1 MKRILIYVSLSLLS
15 IIVIAAIV
23 WKMFFSAPDL
33 AGLVPSDATA
43 IVKVDVK
50 TIIEDAGVPKTA
62 LKGIDNDTGLDFAH
76 PIYAFR
82 RGAGVGF
89 VAAVDESDEFD
100 EKLSER
106 TQRSGYTFGS
116 IGGFVVCHDD
126 ERMLCMGP
134 LASLS
139 DKALLDEMVKIM
151 RFSQQ
156 SSPLLDRL
164 KTHDT
169 PVAAVVSAEALPQ
182 SLYAIIDKTTSH
194 GFDTD
199 SLVFEFEGSVS
210 ERSIKM
216 SLLPVCV
223 ADTDDNVM
231 SKLLDTFLP
240 ITGTMVYS
248 SPQDPA
254 VWLCMGVRGESML
267 KKLRLIPKLR
277 TALLGLNMC
286 IDADMMLKAT
296 EGDVMVSFPKVSL
309 QKQPWVMLA
318 EVKNT
323 KFMRNRSSWN
333 TRGLNFDIDIMGNNI
348 LALTSS
354 DAEKPRQ
361 DIMSPNTS
369 LTILKSKMIG
379 QRIFLTIDV
388 PKVLNPLKPAL
399 AVFGYGNNLFEALDM
414 LERINISIGDEE
426 SNIEIVLNQ
435 TIKEIVEQW
444 NQ

>member
-76 PIYAFR
+76 PVYAFR

-156 SSPLLDRL
+156 SPPLLDRL

-169 PVAAVVSAEALPQ
+169 PVAAVVSAEALPPF
-182 SLYAIIDKTTSH
+182 S
-194 GFDTD
+194 
-199 SLVFEFEGSVS
+199 
-210 ERSIKM
+210 
-216 SLLPVCV
+216 
-223 ADTDDNVM
+223 
-231 SKLLDTFLP
+231 SK
-240 ITGTMVYS
+240 I
-248 SPQDPA
+248 
-254 VWLCMGVRGESML
+254 
-267 KKLRLIPKLR
+267 
-277 TALLGLNMC
+277 ALTNQ
-286 IDADMMLKAT
+286 AAT
-296 EGDVMVSFPKVSL
+296 I
-309 QKQPWVMLA
+309 
-318 EVKNT
+318 
-323 KFMRNRSSWN
+323 RSSG
-333 TRGLNFDIDIMGNNI
+333 TFFRRKGFQKCGDFRSFRKPK
-348 LALTSS
+348 SS
-354 DAEKPRQ
+354 R
-361 DIMSPNTS
+361 T
-369 LTILKSKMIG
+369 
-379 QRIFLTIDV
+379 
-388 PKVLNPLKPAL
+388 PA
-399 AVFGYGNNLFEALDM
+399 
-414 LERINISIGDEE
+414 
-426 SNIEIVLNQ
+426 
-435 TIKEIVEQW
+435 
-444 NQ
+444 